1 MTVTSNGARH
11 EPMHAAAQCPPG
23 PTGHWHYHLM
33 IKRGC
38 SESAL
43 ARAYNRGPSRRPGG
57 RSLPVICP
65 ATARAGDEL
74 PRPRPRFVRNLN
86 RG

>member
-1 MTVTSNGARH
+1 MTVTSKELGIMMS
-11 EPMHAAAQCPPG
+11 PCMQPLPG
-23 PTGHWHYHLM
+23 PTGHYNLM

-43 ARAYNRGPSRRPGG
+43 ARAYNRGPSRRGTPVPASDLSGDGPGRG
-57 RSLPVICP
+57 RSP
-65 ATARAGDEL
+65 R
-74 PRPRPRFVRNLN
+74 RPRPRFVRNLN